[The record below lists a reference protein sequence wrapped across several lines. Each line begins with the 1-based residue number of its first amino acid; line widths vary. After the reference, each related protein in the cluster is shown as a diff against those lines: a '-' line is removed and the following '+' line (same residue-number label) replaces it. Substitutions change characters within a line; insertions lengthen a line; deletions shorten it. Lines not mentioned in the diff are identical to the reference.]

1 VQGTEQDT
9 GGAQLS
15 VGWLDGFPEQGD
27 QSLERAAAY
36 AGILTRTL
44 VAAGWRPRRL
54 EVGLRRGAHDVL
66 EITVHGDVPG
76 MAEANFARL
85 ARVTLYAAKLAQDLD
100 GTRDVLFQATLSPTA
115 PDTSRSLQPAPSP
128 GLIRSFPFG
137 RLAAALVLGLV
148 LGVLGLPRLDLPFR
162 APSEQPTR
170 AVVAVPDAAT
180 SVPQTEPTSASTLP
194 TPLPAPPT
202 PLAVARAPQ
211 PTEAPRPRVLFGE
224 RLVSPVPNWP
234 NNPDGTAWFGNDG
247 FRLYARESGRF
258 VAVGV
263 PVSQPLTSAVLRAR
277 FHKASGPAGGGYG
290 LIVRDQG
297 TSAERDGRNQAGQY
311 MVLEVGDRGDVGIWQ
326 RNQARWIDVMPWTHS
341 EAVHLDQES
350 NTLVVTT
357 RGNVLRFEV
366 NGLVLADLTY
376 DGIPPSGG
384 VGIFVGGD
392 LNEVVL
398 DSLRIET

>member
-1 VQGTEQDT
+1 
-9 GGAQLS
+9 
-15 VGWLDGFPEQGD
+15 
-27 QSLERAAAY
+27 
-36 AGILTRTL
+36 
-44 VAAGWRPRRL
+44 
-54 EVGLRRGAHDVL
+54 
-66 EITVHGDVPG
+66 
-76 MAEANFARL
+76 
-85 ARVTLYAAKLAQDLD
+85 
-100 GTRDVLFQATLSPTA
+100 
-115 PDTSRSLQPAPSP
+115 
-128 GLIRSFPFG
+128 
-137 RLAAALVLGLV
+137 
-148 LGVLGLPRLDLPFR
+148 
-162 APSEQPTR
+162 
-170 AVVAVPDAAT
+170 
-180 SVPQTEPTSASTLP
+180 
-194 TPLPAPPT
+194 
-202 PLAVARAPQ
+202 
-211 PTEAPRPRVLFGE
+211 
-224 RLVSPVPNWP
+224 
-234 NNPDGTAWFGNDG
+234 
-247 FRLYARESGRF
+247 
-258 VAVGV
+258 V

-341 EAVHLDQES
+341 DAVHLDQES
-350 NTLVVTT
+350 NTLAVTT